1 MPTNMAALFKTL
13 TQGVYVIG
21 VADQNQ
27 ANAFTA
33 AWVMQTSFQPMML
46 ALSINPNHSSWAL
59 LQSGAGFSVNVLS
72 DQQLD
77 LAAHFAKPASTNKLA
92 AINWHPSNLGY
103 PIIDSA
109 SAWFE
114 CQYLDHLTSGDH
126 IIVSAKVCDGQLIDS
141 NALPLNYRQTLDLD
155 QSASLY
161 PDSF

>member
-1 MPTNMAALFKTL
+1 MSTSMASLFKTL

-21 VADQNQ
+21 VADQSN

-92 AINWHPSNLGY
+92 SVSWHPSQLGY
-103 PIIDSA
+103 PILDSA

-114 CQYLDHLTSGDH
+114 CQYLDHLISGDH
-126 IIVSAKVCDGQLIDS
+126 ILVSARICDGKLVDS
-141 NALPLNYRQTLDLD
+141 KAQPLSYRQTLDLD

-161 PDSF
+161 PNHF